1 MAFERINLVPQ
12 KPISEKIK
20 RAAPP
25 ILGLL
30 LVFILIFL
38 AGKNYLLSR
47 KIIQVD
53 SELITIQN
61 QIDQAAQF
69 QIQQQLLNR
78 DIVKLNKELAKLQV
92 EIGGITA
99 IQTEKRHFSRIL
111 TRITQAMSPA
121 MRCDSI
127 SFQGANGQMRG
138 VALDYKDLPAF
149 VEELKNDS
157 FFKSAV
163 LKDIDRTLEQ
173 ERKRLTY
180 KIAFEL
186 N

>member
-38 AGKNYLLSR
+38 AGKNYLLNR
-47 KIIQVD
+47 KIIRVD

-61 QIDQAAQF
+61 QIDQATQF

-78 DIVKLNKELAKLQV
+78 DIVKLNEGLAKLQV

-99 IQTEKRHFSRIL
+99 IQTEKRHFSRVL

-149 VEELKNDS
+149 VEELKNDPL
-157 FFKSAV
+157 FKSAI

-180 KIAFEL
+180 MIAFEL